1 MMWMHTVM
9 CTGKSNISFR
19 IRLNTNRLHRLFEVD
34 EWLAQESM
42 KLLYVTNLPKL
53 SGYFTYCRIYNPKI
67 LHGVHIA
74 WCVLYGTYILYI
86 TNWFVS
92 YNWDGECLLRGTHWV
107 LI

>member
-1 MMWMHTVM
+1 MHTVM
-9 CTGKSNISFR
+9 CTGKSNISFH

-74 WCVLYGTYILYI
+74 
-86 TNWFVS
+86 
-92 YNWDGECLLRGTHWV
+92 
-107 LI
+107 